1 MIAKKIIPP
10 IRLLDKYQVILN
22 KTETVRSLGNVVEV
36 AGNIIYSTG
45 PDAKLGE
52 ICHVE
57 RVEDESYIMAEVVGF
72 KDNVIIL
79 SPMEN
84 ITGIYS
90 GCRVLSTGNPLRVSL
105 GDQLL
110 GRVIDGMGSPLDE
123 KGKLVSDEIRTLY
136 NRPPN
141 PLERPIIHEVMPVGV
156 KTIDSLLTLGRG
168 QRVGIFSGSGVGKST
183 LLGMI
188 ARYAQADVNV
198 IAMIGER
205 GREVSEFIKNDLG
218 EIGLKKSILV
228 VASSNESAMHRVRA
242 AYMATT
248 IAEYFRDKG
257 KDVLLLM
264 DTVTRLAMAQRE
276 IGLSAGEPATTRGY
290 PPSVFSM
297 LPELM
302 ERAGTSS
309 KGTITGIYT
318 VLAEADDMNDPIV
331 DTVRGILDGHIVLS
345 RKLANRS
352 HYPAIDV
359 VSSISRSMN
368 SIIPK
373 EHVRLAASIKEMMS
387 EYNDN
392 EEIINL
398 GAYVKGA
405 NPVLDRSLMIRNQL
419 NAFLNQEVEDFQ
431 TFENSLN
438 QLKEVYSLLNR
449 DQRKPRRAGQV

>member
-22 KTETVRSLGNVVEV
+22 KTQTVRSLGTVIEV
-36 AGNIIYSTG
+36 AGNIIYSKG

-52 ICHVE
+52 ICQIEKV
-57 RVEDESYIMAEVVGF
+57 VDESYIMAEVIGF
-72 KDNVIIL
+72 KENVIIL
-79 SPMEN
+79 SPMES
-84 ITGIYS
+84 IAGIYP

-110 GRVIDGMGSPLDE
+110 SRVIDGLGNSLDA
-123 KGKLVSDEIRTLY
+123 KGKLITDEMRGLL
-136 NRPPN
+136 NHPPN
-141 PLERPIIHEVMPVGV
+141 PLERPIINEPIPVGI
-156 KTIDSLLTLGRG
+156 KTIDALLTLGRG
-168 QRVGIFSGSGVGKST
+168 QRIGIFSGSGVGKST

-205 GREVSEFIKNDLG
+205 GREVAEFIKNDLG
-218 EIGLKKSILV
+218 EIGLKKSVLV
-228 VASSNESAMHRVRA
+228 VASANESAMHRVRA

-257 KDVLLLM
+257 KNVMLLM

-302 ERAGTSS
+302 ERAGTSP
-309 KGTITGIYT
+309 KGSITAIYT

-368 SIIPK
+368 SIVPK
-373 EHVRLAASIKEMMS
+373 EHVRLAAAIKELMS

-398 GAYVKGA
+398 GAYVKGS
-405 NPVLDRSLMIRNQL
+405 NPILDKSLLIKNDL
-419 NAFLNQEVEDFQ
+419 NAFLRQEVEQFQ
-431 TFENSLN
+431 TFETTYQQIKDIYGSL
-438 QLKEVYSLLNR
+438 SR
-449 DQRKPRRAGQV
+449 DQRKPRKTER

>member
-10 IRLLDKYQVILN
+10 IHLLDKYQAILD
-22 KTETVRSLGNVVEV
+22 KTQTVRSLGTVIQV
-36 AGNIIYSTG
+36 AGNTIYSRG
-45 PDAKLGE
+45 PDARLGE
-52 ICHVE
+52 ICHIE
-57 RVEDESYIMAEVVGF
+57 KVEDESYIMAEVIGF
-72 KDNVIIL
+72 QDNTIIL

-84 ITGIYS
+84 ITGVYS
-90 GCRVLSTGNPLRVSL
+90 GSRVLSTGFPLRVSL
-105 GDQLL
+105 GEQMLS
-110 GRVIDGMGSPLDE
+110 RVIDGLGNPLDD
-123 KGKLVSDEIRTLY
+123 KGKLVTEEVRVLY
-136 NRPPN
+136 NKPPN
-141 PLERPIIHEVMPVGV
+141 PLDRPIINTPMSLGV
-156 KTIDSLLTLGRG
+156 RAVDSMLTIGKG
-168 QRVGIFSGSGVGKST
+168 QRIGIFAGSGVGKST

-198 IAMIGER
+198 IAMVGER

-302 ERAGTSS
+302 ERAGTSPQ
-309 KGTITGIYT
+309 GTITGIYS

-352 HYPAIDV
+352 HFPAIDV

-368 SIIPK
+368 SIVPK
-373 EHVRLAASIKEMMS
+373 EQMRLAAMIREMMA
-387 EYNDN
+387 EYNEN

-398 GAYVKGA
+398 GAYVRGS
-405 NPVLDRSLMIRNQL
+405 NPVLDRYLAIKKEL
-419 NAFLNQEVEDFQ
+419 NAFLCQEVEQ
-431 TFENSLN
+431 YQAYEVAVE
-438 QLKEVYSLLNR
+438 QLKQVYGLLTT
-449 DQRKPRRAGQV
+449 DQRKLRRTG

>member
-10 IRLLDKYQVILN
+10 IRLLDKYQVIIN
-22 KTETVRSLGNVVEV
+22 KTETVRSLGNVIEV

-52 ICHVE
+52 ICHIE
-57 RVEDESYIMAEVVGF
+57 RVEDESYIMAEVIGF
-72 KDNVIIL
+72 KNNVIIL
-79 SPMEN
+79 SPLEN

-110 GRVIDGMGSPLDE
+110 SRVIDGMGNSLDD
-123 KGKLVSDEIRTLY
+123 KGKLISDEIRTLY
-136 NRPPN
+136 SRPPN
-141 PLERPIIHEVMPVGV
+141 PLERPIINEVMPVGI

-168 QRVGIFSGSGVGKST
+168 QRIGIFSGSGVGKST

-218 EIGLKKSILV
+218 EIGLKKSVLV

-290 PPSVFSM
+290 PPSVFAM

-302 ERAGTSS
+302 ERAGTSA

-331 DTVRGILDGHIVLS
+331 DTTRGILDGHIVLS

-373 EHVRLAASIKEMMS
+373 EHIRLAASIKEMMS

-405 NPVLDRSLMIRNQL
+405 NPVLDRALLVKNDL
-419 NAFLNQEVEDFQ
+419 NAFLRQEVENFQ
-431 TFENSLN
+431 TFENSLD
-438 QLKEVYSLLNR
+438 QLKEVYSLLSR
-449 DQRKPRRAGQV
+449 DQRKPRRA

>member
-10 IRLLDKYQVILN
+10 IKLLDKYQVILN
-22 KTETVRSLGNVVEV
+22 KTETVRSLGNVIEV

-52 ICHVE
+52 ICHIE

-72 KDNVIIL
+72 KNNVIIL
-79 SPMEN
+79 SPLEN

-105 GDQLL
+105 GDELL
-110 GRVIDGMGSPLDE
+110 SRVIDGMGNSLDN

-136 NRPPN
+136 SRPPN
-141 PLERPIIHEVMPVGV
+141 PLERPIINEVMPVGV

-168 QRVGIFSGSGVGKST
+168 QRIGIFSGSGVGKST

-218 EIGLKKSILV
+218 EIGLKKSVLV

-290 PPSVFSM
+290 PPSVFTM

-331 DTVRGILDGHIVLS
+331 DTTRGILDGHIVLS

-373 EHVRLAASIKEMMS
+373 EHIRLAASIKEMMS

-405 NPVLDRSLMIRNQL
+405 NPVLDKALLIKNDL
-419 NAFLNQEVEDFQ
+419 NGFLCQEVENFQ
-431 TFENSLN
+431 SFENTLE
-438 QLKEVYSLLNR
+438 QLKEIYSILSR
-449 DQRKPRRAGQV
+449 DTRRTRRAG

>member
-10 IRLLDKYQVILN
+10 IRLLDKYQVIIN
-22 KTETVRSLGNVVEV
+22 KTETVRSLGNVIEV
-36 AGNIIYSTG
+36 AGNIVYSTG

-52 ICHVE
+52 ICHIE
-57 RVEDESYIMAEVVGF
+57 KVEDESYIMAEVIGF
-72 KDNVIIL
+72 KGNTIIL

-84 ITGIYS
+84 ITGIYPGS
-90 GCRVLSTGNPLRVSL
+90 RVLSTGFPLRVSL
-105 GDQLL
+105 GENMLS
-110 GRVIDGMGSPLDE
+110 RVLDGMGNSLDN
-123 KGKLVSDEIRTLY
+123 KGKLISDEVRGLH
-136 NRPPN
+136 NKPPG
-141 PLERPIIHEVMPVGV
+141 PLERPIINEP
-156 KTIDSLLTLGRG
+156 LTLGIKAIDSMLTIGKG
-168 QRVGIFSGSGVGKST
+168 QRIGIFAGSGVGKST

-188 ARYAQADVNV
+188 ARYAQSDVNV

-205 GREVSEFIKNDLG
+205 GREVAEFIKNDLG
-218 EIGLKKSILV
+218 EIGLKKSILI

-257 KDVLLLM
+257 KNVLFLM

-302 ERAGTSS
+302 ERAGTSP
-309 KGTITGIYT
+309 KGTITAIYS

-345 RKLANRS
+345 RKLATRS

-368 SIIPK
+368 SIVPK
-373 EHVRLAASIKEMMS
+373 EHVRLAASIREMMA
-387 EYNDN
+387 EYNEN

-398 GAYVKGA
+398 GAYVRGA
-405 NPVLDRSLMIRNQL
+405 NPVLDKSLQIKKYL
-419 NAFLNQEVEDFQ
+419 DAFLKQEVEDFQ
-431 TFENSLN
+431 NFETTME
-438 QLKEVYSLLNR
+438 QLKVIHGSLGSDKR
-449 DQRKPRRAGQV
+449 SRKN

>member
-10 IRLLDKYQVILN
+10 IRLLDKYQVIIN
-22 KTETVRSLGNVVEV
+22 KTQTIRSLGNVVEV
-36 AGNIIYSTG
+36 AGNTIYSTG

-52 ICHVE
+52 ICHIE
-57 RVEDESYIMAEVVGF
+57 KIEDESYIMAEVIGF
-72 KDNVIIL
+72 KGNTLIL

-84 ITGIYS
+84 ITGIAP
-90 GCRVLSTGNPLRVSL
+90 GCRILSTGHPLRVSL
-105 GDQLL
+105 GEQML
-110 GRVIDGMGSPLDE
+110 GRVLDGLGNSLDN
-123 KGKLVSDEIRTLY
+123 KGKLVSDEVRPLH
-136 NRPPN
+136 NKPPN
-141 PLERPIIHEVMPVGV
+141 PLDRPIINEPMPLGI
-156 KTIDSLLTLGRG
+156 KAIDSLLTIGKG
-168 QRVGIFSGSGVGKST
+168 QRIGIFAGSGVGKST
-183 LLGMI
+183 ILGMI
-188 ARYAQADVNV
+188 ARYAAADVNV
-198 IAMIGER
+198 IAMVGER
-205 GREVSEFIKNDLG
+205 GREVAEFIKNDLG
-218 EIGLKKSILV
+218 EIGLKKSVLV

-242 AYMATT
+242 AYLATT

-309 KGTITGIYT
+309 RGTITGIYS

-331 DTVRGILDGHIVLS
+331 DTTRGILDGHIILS
-345 RKLANRS
+345 RKLAMKS
-352 HYPAIDV
+352 HYPAIDI

-368 SIIPK
+368 NLVPK
-373 EHVRLAASIKEMMS
+373 DQIRLAASIREMVS

-398 GAYVKGA
+398 GAYVKGS
-405 NPVLDRSLMIRNQL
+405 NPVLDRSMLIRREL
-419 NAFLNQEVEDFQ
+419 NDFLRQEVEQYQ
-431 TFENSLN
+431 TYESTIE
-438 QLKEVYSLLNR
+438 QLKNVYGLLSR
-449 DQRKPRRAGQV
+449 DQRKVRRTG